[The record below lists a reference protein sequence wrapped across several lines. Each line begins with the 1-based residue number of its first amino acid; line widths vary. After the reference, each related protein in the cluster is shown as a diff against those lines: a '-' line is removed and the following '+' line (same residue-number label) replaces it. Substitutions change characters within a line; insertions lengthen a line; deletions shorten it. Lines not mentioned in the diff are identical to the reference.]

1 MNWKIVPYRLWLT
14 ITATSV
20 VSWSMILFSIK
31 LNLKPWLEALE
42 RESNMNTPQNKQM
55 ETDLKVHDLEASF
68 DGDTMK
74 SQLEK
79 IRKKNTVRVAIIGKK
94 AYWVHEN
101 IFYETDIV
109 DGYINNENAKAID
122 AHLLNQRELN
132 RLLKILDS
140 IKEN

>member
-1 MNWKIVPYRLWLT
+1 
-14 ITATSV
+14 
-20 VSWSMILFSIK
+20 
-31 LNLKPWLEALE
+31 
-42 RESNMNTPQNKQM
+42 MNTLQNRQM

-68 DGDTMK
+68 DGDPMK

-79 IRKKNTVRVAIIGKK
+79 IRKKNTVRVAIIGKR

-122 AHLLNQRELN
+122 AHDLSEKELS
-132 RLLKILDS
+132 RLLRILDRIS
-140 IKEN
+140 N